1 MGVQGLATLI
11 KNHRTI
17 YRDVR
22 FRKSRLVIDGCNLIH
37 LLYFNSGLDQNHG
50 GQYVAFEDL
59 IEMFIKAL
67 RHCGITPYVVL
78 DGGADLTGK
87 KVETSTLRA
96 KDKVKRAH
104 RAAVG
109 DMKQNILPQLA
120 ELTFKQTLAR
130 LEVPVAQCYG
140 EADQEIAALANEWQC
155 PVLSNDSDF
164 YIFDLP
170 AGLLPISYFQ
180 WEAVVQSGS
189 QSYIP
194 CKNYNAS
201 SFCIVFNIQRQL
213 LPTFAA
219 LAGNDYVKLER
230 MDSPVRWT
238 QFCPTS
244 SWTPSRLE
252 GLLCW
257 LRDFHQPQEAFEAA
271 LGLMGELNMKK
282 KAEVL
287 KGLYLGMEE
296 YKLPPSSLKRFF
308 IHGTPPPLPAAEEV
322 AGLVPDWT
330 RLPLTQARLT
340 SDILD
345 VLQLHGISLAF
356 TVGDADM
363 PSMHLTSRP
372 IRQVMYGLLLGKGKQ
387 HQVTECDR
395 DGLQL
400 TATLVQPAFTGVS
413 QQLRLS
419 SLDQAEP
426 SQRLQVLLEA
436 LGATEASLS
445 RLPPQLR
452 LPVAVTCYWLQ
463 RAQPHPDESLLKAL
477 LLGISNGEGLRQ
489 RAALQIQNEHC
500 KQKLDVRVVHA
511 FNQWQACLK
520 DSLHLNQLL
529 GFPLPE
535 PQIARLYEGTV
546 VHHLVYWMR
555 TGGKLKYFLKSDC
568 SSVKQ
573 YQAMLAVVHQLP
585 TQEVST
591 PSEIQKTAASSQR
604 QPLNDLTAN
613 LQQLYGDEDEEAATE
628 VRSAVKALE
637 DIHLDD
643 FVSVRTRYKAKERN
657 NRSKNPELARKEE
670 CRGLDFL

>member
-1 MGVQGLATLI
+1 MGVQGLASLI

-22 FRKSRLVIDGCNLIH
+22 FRKSRLVIDGCNLIY
-37 LLYFNSGLDQNHG
+37 LLYFNSGLDQNRG
-50 GQYVAFEDL
+50 GDYAAFEDL
-59 IEMFIKAL
+59 IEKFIKAL
-67 RHCGITPYVVL
+67 RDCEVTPYVVL
-78 DGGADLTGK
+78 DGGADYTGK
-87 KVETSTLRA
+87 KLETLTLRA
-96 KDKVKRAH
+96 KGRIARAH
-104 RAAVG
+104 QAAVG
-109 DMKQNILPQLA
+109 DTKEDILPQLVK
-120 ELTFKQTLAR
+120 LTFKQTLAR

-140 EADQEIAALANEWQC
+140 EADQEIAALAKEWQC

-230 MDSPVRWT
+230 MDSPVHWT
-238 QFCPTS
+238 QFCPAS
-244 SWTPSRLE
+244 SETPTCLE

-257 LRDFHQPQEAFEAA
+257 LRDFHQTQEAFEAA
-271 LGLMGELNMKK
+271 LGLMGELSTKR
-282 KAEVL
+282 KAGVL
-287 KGLYLGMEE
+287 EGLYLGMEE

-308 IHGTPPPLPAAEEV
+308 THGTPPPLPAAEQV